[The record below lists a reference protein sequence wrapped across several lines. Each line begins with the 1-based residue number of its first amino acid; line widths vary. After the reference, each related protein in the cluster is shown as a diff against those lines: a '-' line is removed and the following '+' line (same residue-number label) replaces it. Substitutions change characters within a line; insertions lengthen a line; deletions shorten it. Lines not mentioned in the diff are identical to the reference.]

1 MGGIAVITIYKDRKD
16 IPQGKDYVELNDV
29 FFNKNTALLLD
40 SRAKKII
47 QEIDGATMAGKFKIR
62 SKFNQ
67 VTLDVD
73 CLSTGCKTLLNIVYF
88 PDKVFCLKECGDNVL
103 EAIYALEHGSVYSD
117 YAMIP
122 FDMSAVSVYDSTG
135 SHVIDDYEELKEWW
149 SHEE

>member
-1 MGGIAVITIYKDRKD
+1 MITIYKDRKD

-73 CLSTGCKTLLNIVYF
+73 CLSTGCKTLLNLSLIH
-88 PDKVFCLKECGDNVL
+88 
-103 EAIYALEHGSVYSD
+103 I
-117 YAMIP
+117 
-122 FDMSAVSVYDSTG
+122 
-135 SHVIDDYEELKEWW
+135 
-149 SHEE
+149 